1 MHYFTQVT
9 SIRET
14 DAGTD
19 LIIHIPDEKLKHRL
33 SKYARNGIAD
43 AEIRIDDGRTITNDQ
58 RRKIFATVGDI
69 AYQTYNVAEHVR
81 EALLYKYCAKTGEMP
96 FSLSNCSVTQA
107 KEYMNFILEFAIE
120 WGIPLSGPGADRT
133 DEIDK
138 YLYFCIKHRTC
149 AITMRKEG
157 VEIHHV
163 TGSRVGMGRTR
174 TELDHSKLEL
184 IALSKEWHDKV
195 HTQGEIGIFKEKK
208 IYGIKVDTAT
218 LKHIG
223 IKTSEIT

>member
-9 SIRET
+9 KIRET

-19 LIIHIPDEKLKHRL
+19 LIIHIPNEKLKYRL
-33 SKYARNGIAD
+33 SRYAKNGIAA

-58 RRKIFATVGDI
+58 RRKIFATIGDI
-69 AYQTYNVAEHVR
+69 AYQTITPPDHVR
-81 EALLYKYCAKTGEMP
+81 EILLCQYCARTGEMP

-107 KEYMNFILEFAIE
+107 REYMNFILEFAIE
-120 WGIPLSGPGADRT
+120 WGIQLSGPGADRT

-149 AITMRKEG
+149 AITMRKVG

-174 TELDHSKLEL
+174 VELDHSKLEL
-184 IALSKEWHDKV
+184 VALSKEWHDKV
-195 HTQGEIGIFKEKK
+195 HTQGEIDIFKEKK
-208 IYGIKVDTAT
+208 IYGIKIDTAT

-223 IKTSEIT
+223 IKTSEIA